1 MGCLAALFAF
11 GLWSWRVRA
20 QGARAAWRGVARRR
34 ERPNASV
41 GGSELTA
48 LQEVEAAEAWP
59 TVPASG

>member
-1 MGCLAALFAF
+1 MSSRPLR
-11 GLWSWRVRA
+11 LWSLELEG
-20 QGARAAWRGVARRR
+20 QGTGGQGAAWRGVARRR